1 MRARRLSNATVLDSP
16 MSVMRALLEYTIA
29 VRPRDRH
36 ALCNALRSSSVGIH
50 TDQARTSLYDY
61 SA

>member
-1 MRARRLSNATVLDSP
+1 
-16 MSVMRALLEYTIA
+16 MRALLEYTIA